1 MTCTSNH
8 QHGAA
13 TSTNTAKILI
23 ACTPNGAICYVS
35 PLYVGGI
42 SDVELTRASGYL
54 HELEG
59 KGGISIMADRGFTI
73 KDLLEEIGVE
83 LNMPPFLEG
92 RSQLTSDKV
101 KAGRGIAS
109 LRIQLSGLLEGL
121 TLLGT
126 ALFLLQ
132 I

>member
-1 MTCTSNH
+1 M
-8 QHGAA
+8 
-13 TSTNTAKILI
+13 
-23 ACTPNGAICYVS
+23 S

-109 LRIQLSGLLEGL
+109 LRIHIERAIGRINSFGDCII
-121 TLLGT
+121 
-126 ALFLLQ
+126 LLQ